1 MATAISLVSLL
12 IALVALAV
20 NVSALAR
27 RPRIVAEWGWVQEA
41 PPYEGLSIIV
51 TARRRA
57 VEVDE
62 IGVVVLPK
70 RMWRRRL
77 PEWLNVD
84 EPFRIP
90 TPARGGFPVLL
101 EDGQTVRGFGELES
115 LGEQIGNRKGHVY
128 AYVMASGSVY
138 LTSTTSKLR
147 RRLRKASGFFA
158 RVRSA
163 ALRREPP
170 KQQP

>member
-1 MATAISLVSLL
+1 MATAISIVSLL

-20 NVSALAR
+20 NVSTLAR

-70 RMWRRRL
+70 RMWWRRRL

-84 EPFRIP
+84 DPFRIR
-90 TPARGGFPVLL
+90 TRRKADSQF
-101 EDGQTVRGFGELES
+101 S
-115 LGEQIGNRKGHVY
+115 LKTGKPLG
-128 AYVMASGSVY
+128 ASGSWKAWPNRSENGRA
-138 LTSTTSKLR
+138 LFMPMSWPAARST
-147 RRLRKASGFFA
+147 
-158 RVRSA
+158 
-163 ALRREPP
+163 
-170 KQQP
+170 